1 MDHIDRNPHNND
13 YKNLRYATTSEQM
26 INRKLPE
33 NFIKKVTKNLNG
45 SLPVKIMILLRTN
58 DKNYSFIL
66 NQGTNS
72 LVKEKLFSSMNGCAK
87 FLVDYDVVS
96 KLTIVNRLKKL
107 HDEKLNELFV
117 GPYKIK
123 II

>member
-1 MDHIDRNPHNND
+1 VDHIDRNPHNND
-13 YKNLRYATTSEQM
+13 YKNLRYVITSEQM
-26 INRKLPE
+26 INCKLPE
-33 NFIKKVTKNLNG
+33 NFIKKVTKNLND
-45 SLPVKIMILLRTN
+45 SSPVKIMILLRTN

-72 LVKEKLFSSMNGCAK
+72 LVKEKLFSSMNSCAK
-87 FLVDYDVVS
+87 FLVNYDVVS
-96 KLTIVNRLKKL
+96 KSTIVNRLKKL

-117 GPYKIK
+117 EPYEIK